1 MDFLVRHDD
10 LHSARF
16 AGGDE
21 PPPLDPGQALLE
33 VAVFGLTTNNIT
45 YAVFGDAM
53 SYWDFFPAPDG
64 WGRIPVW
71 GFAEVAAPGDT
82 GLEEG
87 ARVFGYLPPSTH
99 LVVTPER
106 VDPRGFVDASPHRA
120 SLPSAY
126 NSYARVDADPIYDPA
141 HEAEQMLLAPLYFT
155 SFLLDDHLGEQEL
168 FGARTAVL
176 SSASSKTASSAAFL
190 LSRRDGVE
198 VVGLTSPARV
208 DFVEGLGVYDRVV
221 PYEDVS
227 SLPAEPAVYVDM
239 SGDAGVRASVH
250 GHYGDS
256 LRHSAVIGATHREE
270 LAGDDREPLPGPR
283 PEFFFAPDQLRK
295 RASEWGREGL
305 DRRMAE
311 AWRPFVEWSS
321 GWLRVE
327 RGAGPEAL
335 RDAYLELLDGR
346 SDPAAGHV
354 LSLR

>member
-1 MDFLVRHDD
+1 MDFLVRRDE
-10 LHSARF
+10 LHSTRF
-16 AGGDE
+16 ANGDA
-21 PPPLDPGQALLE
+21 PPLETGQALLE
-33 VAVFGLTTNNIT
+33 VDTFGLTTNNVT

-53 SYWDFFPAPDG
+53 SYWDFFPADEG
-64 WGRIPVW
+64 WGRVPVW
-71 GFAEVAAPGDT
+71 GFAEVASAGDT
-82 GLEEG
+82 GLVEG
-87 ARVFGYLPPSTH
+87 IRVFGYLPPSTDM
-99 LVVTPER
+99 VVTPER
-106 VDPRGFVDASPHRA
+106 IDARGFVDASPHRA

-141 HEAEQMLLAPLYFT
+141 REAEQMLLAPLYFT
-155 SFLLDDHLGEQEL
+155 SFLLDDHLAEEKL
-168 FGARTAVL
+168 FGASTAVL

-190 LSRRDGVE
+190 LSQRDGVE
-198 VVGLTSPARV
+198 VVGLTSPGRV
-208 DFVEGLGVYDRVV
+208 GFVEGLGVYDRVV
-221 PYEDVS
+221 PYEEIA
-227 SLPAEPAVYVDM
+227 SLPAKPATYVDM

-283 PEFFFAPDQLRK
+283 PAFFFAPDQLRN
-295 RASEWGREGL
+295 RVAEWGRERL

-311 AWRPFVEWSS
+311 AWRPYVEWSD

-327 RGAGPEAL
+327 RGEGPEAVEA
-335 RDAYLELLDGR
+335 AYLELLDGR